1 MVSLFYKSWWKYLT
15 MAIIFFVIV
24 AGFTVTVPDLF
35 LLHESIRNTFFH
47 IPMWFG
53 MVLLLLGSL
62 VYSIR
67 YLLRGR
73 GQDDLAAASFAHAG
87 LLMGFLG
94 LATGTIWGVYTWADG
109 NWSNT
114 GWITDPK
121 ILGASLG
128 ILIYLAYFVL
138 RGSMTNTDQR
148 ARVSAIYSIFGYAM
162 FIVFIFV
169 MPRLTDSLHP
179 GNGGN
184 PGFGEYD
191 LTPTMRMV
199 FYPAVIGWAMLGMW
213 LASLRFRTM
222 RVQEETHE

>member
-1 MVSLFYKSWWKYLT
+1 MITLFYQHWWKYLAA
-15 MAIIFFVIV
+15 AIIFGVVV
-24 AGFTVTVPDLF
+24 AGFTVSVPDLF

-53 MVLLLLGSL
+53 MVLLLLVSL
-62 VYSIR
+62 VYSIQ
-67 YLLRGR
+67 YLSKGKAV
-73 GQDDLAAASFAHAG
+73 QDLAAASFAHAG

-94 LATGTIWGVYTWADG
+94 LATGTIWGVYTWAG
-109 NWSNT
+109 GVWTNT
-114 GWITDPK
+114 GWIRDPK

-138 RGSMTNTDQR
+138 RNSIIDRDQR
-148 ARVSAIYSIFGYAM
+148 ARVSAVFSIFGYAM

-191 LTPTMRMV
+191 LTPTMRLV
-199 FYPAVIGWAMLGMW
+199 FYPAVIGWTMLGAWM
-213 LASLRFRTM
+213 ASLRFRVVKLQTDH
-222 RVQEETHE
+222 T